1 MMFLPNIK
9 NYHVILASASPRRQQ
24 LLSGM
29 DIAFEVLLKEVEEDF
44 PNDMPLEEIAG
55 FLSHRKS
62 VAYSDDELPDNYL
75 LITADTIVIADGKV
89 LNKPSDDAEARS
101 MIGQLSGKTH
111 FVVTGVCIRTKEKT
125 VLFSEKS
132 AVTFGQLDAQE
143 IDYYVRKYRPSDKA
157 GAYGIQEW
165 IGYVAIRSV
174 EGSFYNVMGLPTHQL
189 YQTLKAI

>member
-55 FLSHRKS
+55 FLSQRKS

-143 IDYYVRKYRPSDKA
+143 IDYYVRKYQPSDKA

-165 IGYVAIRSV
+165 IGYVAIQSV
-174 EGSFYNVMGLPTHQL
+174 QGSFYNVMGLPTHQL
-189 YQTLKAI
+189 YQALKAI